1 MRVVER
7 IVACPL
13 TREAFAPFGDVL
25 QTEGAEHF
33 PINDGTTERY
43 HALAA
48 VALDGPSARG
58 ILSIFRG
65 EPVNPPVRLTLMER
79 HPLGSQAFMPLDR
92 RPYLVVVAPAGDKF
106 ATGDLRAF
114 LARGDQGVSYAPGV
128 WHHPLLAL
136 EAVSDFLVVD
146 REGPGNN
153 CEKRPLS
160 VPVEITLP
168 APGAGADGRV
178 KNL

>member
-1 MRVVER
+1 MAER
-7 IVACPL
+7 LVARPL
-13 TREAFAPFGDVL
+13 TREAFAPFGEVL
-25 QTEGAEHF
+25 QTGGAEHF
-33 PINDGTTERY
+33 PINAGTTERY

-48 VALDGPSARG
+48 VTLDGPPARA

-65 EPVNPPVRLTLMER
+65 QPVTPPVRLALLER

-92 RPYLVVVAPAGDKF
+92 RPYLVVVAPPGEGFALGDVH
-106 ATGDLRAF
+106 AF

-146 REGPGNN
+146 RDGPGNN
-153 CEKRPLS
+153 CDERP
-160 VPVEITLP
+160 LP
-168 APGAGADGRV
+168 APVEVVLPAAAAGAGNEEGPR
-178 KNL
+178 